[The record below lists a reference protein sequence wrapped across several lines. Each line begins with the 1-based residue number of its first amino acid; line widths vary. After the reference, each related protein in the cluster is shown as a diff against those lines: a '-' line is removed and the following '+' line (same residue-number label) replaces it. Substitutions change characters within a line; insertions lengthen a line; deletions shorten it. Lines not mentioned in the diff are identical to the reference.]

1 MDELLDCKLIWE
13 KAQPEIKEGMTEM
26 SYSLWISGLE
36 PVCILSDMLIL
47 QSMNE
52 VTLDTLKSL
61 YSDQIADALSH
72 ASGVN
77 LRPMFICGDE
87 RPKYEK
93 LMAEKKRRS
102 ESLLDPRFTFD
113 TFVIGGSNNIA
124 YAAAKAV
131 AAQPAKAFNPL
142 YIYGDVG
149 LGKTHLM
156 HAIGNKIKED
166 NPSARITYVTSET
179 FTNELIQS
187 IQDNTNAQFRNK
199 YRNVDVLMIDDVQ
212 FIAGKNTTQEEF
224 FNTFNTL
231 HTSGRQIVIS
241 SDKPPKE
248 IPALEERLIHDGKS
262 DEAATVRAVADM
274 ADVFFLRQKETK
286 GLGHAVW
293 RAKSFVGN
301 EPFAVLLG
309 DDIMLSEKPVL
320 KQLVEAAEANSCSAV
335 AVREVPD
342 ELITKY
348 SSVKL
353 IEQLSER
360 VYKIGDMNEKPTLEE
375 KFSNFAILG
384 RYVLTP
390 AIFDILEHTAPG
402 RNNEIQLTDGMKE
415 LCLHEPMCAVD
426 FEGRRYD
433 TGNLKGYL
441 EAIIDFALKN
451 DEAGEWLRQF
461 IIDKAELLK

>member
-1 MDELLDCKLIWE
+1 MFEALLTNRTVSVLWEALPRILTAGLTMTIPLTLI
-13 KAQPEIKEGMTEM
+13 
-26 SYSLWISGLE
+26 SFSLAMVIAVAVALVQYANV
-36 PVCILSDMLIL
+36 PVLR
-47 QSMNE
+47 
-52 VTLDTLKSL
+52 
-61 YSDQIADALSH
+61 QIARFYIWVIRGTPLLVQLFIIFYGLPSLGIMLDAL
-72 ASGVN
+72 
-77 LRPMFICGDE
+77 
-87 RPKYEK
+87 
-93 LMAEKKRRS
+93 
-102 ESLLDPRFTFD
+102 
-113 TFVIGGSNNIA
+113 
-124 YAAAKAV
+124 
-131 AAQPAKAFNPL
+131 
-142 YIYGDVG
+142 
-149 LGKTHLM
+149 
-156 HAIGNKIKED
+156 
-166 NPSARITYVTSET
+166 
-179 FTNELIQS
+179 
-187 IQDNTNAQFRNK
+187 
-199 YRNVDVLMIDDVQ
+199 
-212 FIAGKNTTQEEF
+212 
-224 FNTFNTL
+224 
-231 HTSGRQIVIS
+231 
-241 SDKPPKE
+241 
-248 IPALEERLIHDGKS
+248 
-262 DEAATVRAVADM
+262 
-274 ADVFFLRQKETK
+274 FFLRQKETK